1 MGEDTWKPDINHIR
15 NLIKNFNKNSSRVCF
30 KSFPRTVQEF
40 KSSRRDG
47 MLD

>member
-15 NLIKNFNKNSSRVCF
+15 NLIKNFNKNSSKRG
-30 KSFPRTVQEF
+30 
-40 KSSRRDG
+40 DG